1 MKPIR
6 AGVVG
11 VGYLGRFHAQKY
23 AANPEA
29 VLVGV
34 ADSDPGRARAVAR
47 ELSVQAFPGLAELLG
62 EVDVL
67 SVVTPAVSHHLL
79 AREALAAGV
88 HCLVEKPMTETLD
101 QADGLIAL
109 AREKSLVL
117 QVGHLERFNPAVEA
131 LLKRAGR
138 PRYIEAR
145 RLTPFVGRGT
155 DIDVILELM
164 IHDLD
169 IILSLTNE
177 DPVQLRAV
185 GAPLI
190 TEELDMAN
198 AYLEFPSGCVA
209 NLTASRV
216 SSDPCRRMDVFEEQG
231 RFTVDCAGRT
241 LTSQTRNPGKRAEAV
256 LPGIYST
263 TQSFEPTADPLAL
276 EIDSFLRCVRTKA
289 QPLVDGPAGRRALA
303 LALRISETIGGGRV

>member
-23 AANPEA
+23 AANPGA

-138 PRYIEAR
+138 PRYVEAR

-185 GAPLI
+185 GAPLVSG
-190 TEELDMAN
+190 ELDMAN

-241 LTSQTRNPGKRAEAV
+241 LTTQTRSPARGAEVV
-256 LPGIYST
+256 LPGIFST
-263 TQSFEPTADPLAL
+263 TQSFEPAADPLAL
-276 EIDSFLRCVRTKA
+276 EIDSFLRCVRTKT

>member
-1 MKPIR
+1 M
-6 AGVVG
+6 VG

-23 AANPEA
+23 AANPQAE
-29 VLVGV
+29 LVGV
-34 ADSDPGRARAVAR
+34 ADSDPKRAQAVAR
-47 ELSVQAFPGLAELLG
+47 ELSVPVFPGLSELLR
-62 EVDVL
+62 EVEAL
-67 SVVTPAVSHHLL
+67 SVVTPAVSHHAL

-101 QADGLIAL
+101 QADELAAL
-109 AREKSLVL
+109 ARDNSLVL

-131 LLKRAGR
+131 LLQRTGR

-169 IILSLTNE
+169 IILALTGGE
-177 DPVQLRAV
+177 EPDQVRAV

-190 TEELDMAN
+190 TGELDMAN

-216 SSDPCRRMDVFEEQG
+216 SSDPCRRMDVFLDQG

-241 LTSQTRNPGKRAEAV
+241 LTAQTQNPETGAEV
-256 LPGIYST
+256 ILPGVFST

-276 EIDSFLRCVRTKA
+276 EIDAFLRCIRTGG
-289 QPLVDGPAGRRALA
+289 QPLVDGPAGRKALA
-303 LALRISETIGGGRV
+303 LALRISQTITGNRRGAPR